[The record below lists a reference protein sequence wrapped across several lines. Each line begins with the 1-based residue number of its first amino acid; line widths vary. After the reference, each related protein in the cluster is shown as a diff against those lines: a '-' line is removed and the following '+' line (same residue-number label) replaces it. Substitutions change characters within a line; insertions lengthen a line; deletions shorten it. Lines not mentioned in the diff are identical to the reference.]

1 MSRRHHRRQPEGR
14 QSTVSTSG
22 ASRRAADAR
31 PSVRRADYA
40 ARADAI
46 DLNIYRVD
54 HSSCTRHQYAAHESY
69 YVYTSDPRSVSV
81 VS

>member
-46 DLNIYRVD
+46 DLNIGYRVSFM
-54 HSSCTRHQYAAHESY
+54 HARHQYAAHESY